1 MRRETREDPQKA
13 SFSTSQQPSSDKKP
27 EDAEIK
33 PQDSDHGVSPKY
45 PVLYPGLVPGW
56 NPGQY
61 DEQTNRGAGVYAVP
75 VHVAGL
81 PLNYLIPLTYNVPTL
96 DDESSFGLMVFIF
109 FWVDGFGL
117 DQAMRLRLRERTKR
131 KVGKFS
137 SSSNN
142 LQVKGKWWYG
152 DLRLCFS
159 LTYC

>member
-81 PLNYLIPLTYNVPTL
+81 PLNYLIPLTYNVPTFKSL
-96 DDESSFGLMVFIF
+96 VVL
-109 FWVDGFGL
+109 L
-117 DQAMRLRLRERTKR
+117 LR
-131 KVGKFS
+131 
-137 SSSNN
+137 
-142 LQVKGKWWYG
+142 
-152 DLRLCFS
+152 
-159 LTYC
+159 